1 MKAGYTFHGTKEKN
15 SNLLQAQIFDIVGL
29 GAKIISRKYFDEE
42 YSQFWTSLFDTVP
55 KADAIFVFCDNVDHD
70 SCFLRHDL

>member
-42 YSQFWTSLFDTVP
+42 YSQF
-55 KADAIFVFCDNVDHD
+55 
-70 SCFLRHDL
+70 